1 VQDKGRNDF
10 PAGIALLRA
19 GPDQSYEK
27 LCS

>member
-1 VQDKGRNDF
+1 VRDKGRNDF
-10 PAGIALLRA
+10 PVEIALLRA